1 MNRKKQSLRSLYKV
15 RNGNNQYAFLELRYE
30 NVVRY
35 ALYVEGTVGCELV
48 LLNEDRAWSENCARM
63 AIHGGLSSFH
73 AKDWA
78 EDCLHNRKLEK
89 IS

>member
-1 MNRKKQSLRSLYKV
+1 MIRKKQSLRSLYKV

-30 NVVRY
+30 EVIRY
-35 ALYVEGTVGCELV
+35 ALYVEGTAGCELV
-48 LLNEDRAWSENCARM
+48 LLNEDRNWSESCARM
-63 AIHGGLSSFH
+63 AMYGGISSLH

-78 EDCLHNRKLEK
+78 EDCLHGRELEK